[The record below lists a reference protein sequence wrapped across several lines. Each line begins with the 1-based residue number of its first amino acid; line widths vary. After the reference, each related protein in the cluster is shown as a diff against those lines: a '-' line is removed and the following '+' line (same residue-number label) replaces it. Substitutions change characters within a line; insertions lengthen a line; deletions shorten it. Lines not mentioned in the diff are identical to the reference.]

1 MPTIATNARTA
12 VRIVAPDGADVQ
24 PWTVEFVPS
33 DSDLVRL
40 YSVDG
45 DPHLILIETH
55 EQEGAFVLTC
65 YLGPHGEQREPAGR
79 MEFAIDA
86 AVDRSDAEVEFDLR

>member
-12 VRIVAPDGADVQ
+12 VRIVAPEGAEVQ

-33 DSDLVRL
+33 DPDLVRL

-45 DPHLILIETH
+45 DPRLILIETH
-55 EQEGAFVLTC
+55 GQEGAFVLTC
-65 YLGPHGEQREPAGR
+65 YLGLHGDPRDPAGR
-79 MEFAIDA
+79 MEFVLEPSA
-86 AVDRSDAEVEFDLR
+86 DRSEAEIEFDLR

>member
-12 VRIVAPDGADVQ
+12 VRIVPPEGAEVQ

-33 DSDLVRL
+33 DPDLVRL

-45 DPHLILIETH
+45 DPRLILLETH

-65 YLGPHGEQREPAGR
+65 YLGLHGDPRDPAGR
-79 MEFAIDA
+79 MEFVLDPSA
-86 AVDRSDAEVEFDLR
+86 DRSEAEIEFDLR